1 MHSIDQPVSGNQKF
15 KSEHIQGVLVE
26 SLDTFLEEPGI
37 SFPNH
42 IKIDVDGSEKMIV
55 ENMRKTLEDSR
66 CRSIMIEV
74 ETSLSEGQIEQ
85 TLEAFGFKETMRER
99 MGGREN
105 FNILFERV

>member
-15 KSEHIQGVLVE
+15 KPKHIQGVLVE
-26 SLDTFLEEPGI
+26 SVDTFLEESGI

-42 IKIDVDGSEKMIV
+42 IKLDVDGSEKMIV
-55 ENMRKTLEDSR
+55 ENMRKTLKDSR

-74 ETSLSEGQIEQ
+74 EISISEGQIEQ

-99 MGGREN
+99 MGGRGN

>member
-1 MHSIDQPVSGNQKF
+1 
-15 KSEHIQGVLVE
+15 
-26 SLDTFLEEPGI
+26 
-37 SFPNH
+37 
-42 IKIDVDGSEKMIV
+42 
-55 ENMRKTLEDSR
+55 MRKTLEDSR

-74 ETSLSEGQIEQ
+74 EISLSEGQIEQ